1 MPVSDVTVT
10 VREIWHLA
18 LPQGTTLAGGSQA
31 LDQRVEWVTA
41 LRAAFPLFGSLSSG
55 YLAIARLELARALDA
70 RITTNY
76 LLNELHRV
84 KASALVVDEP
94 ISTQDALLADELAL
108 PAFYLPPGSDLHE
121 VERTALRTL
130 IDHEGQLVRREAEIR
145 EQLLRAFGRSG
156 IDSLLEEAATL
167 TKAQVIL
174 LDNKQIQIA
183 ISGKSITEKVTER
196 AYPIFVAGRALG
208 NLLLRI
214 QSGHQDILEE
224 LYARQ
229 CADIC
234 GIEMVERAARHEAEE
249 RLGTEL
255 VEQLLSDQFDDQAI
269 SARLAR
275 LGFTPSPELRYLT
288 VALGILEGPN
298 TRSCEEAAH
307 NLVLL
312 AQRDNARVL
321 ITRYHRFVLLF
332 FGMQADLP
340 ERRIRQWLQEGL
352 GSATAVCQAGIS
364 RSSIG
369 MDGLRQSVRQAID
382 AWELGQHIST
392 PNGLYYYEELGLY
405 RLLAG
410 LRGHNEMLRFYE
422 DTLGAL
428 ASYDRLHD
436 AELVHTLEVF
446 FEHNANA
453 SQAARAL
460 FVHRNTLNYRLQRIV
475 EITGLDLGDPEARLV
490 FQIALKVRQLS
501 S

>member
-18 LPQGTTLAGGSQA
+18 LPPGTILAGGSQA
-31 LDQRVEWVTA
+31 LDRRVDWVAA

-70 RITTNY
+70 RITTSY

-94 ISTQDALLADELAL
+94 ISPQDAALADELAL
-108 PAFYLPPGSDLHE
+108 PTFCLPTGSDLHE

-130 IDHEGQLVRREAEIR
+130 IDREGQLVRREAEIR
-145 EQLLRAFGRSG
+145 QHLLQAFERSG
-156 IDSLLEEAATL
+156 INSLLEESATQ
-167 TKAQVIL
+167 TKGQVLL
-174 LDNKQIQIA
+174 LDRNQIQIA
-183 ISGKSITEKVTER
+183 AIGGAGSGTLDER
-196 AYPIFVAGRALG
+196 YYPIVVAGRSLG
-208 NLLLRI
+208 KLILRTPM
-214 QSGHQDILEE
+214 GHQSLLDE

-234 GIEMVERAARHEAEE
+234 GIEMVERAARYEAEE
-249 RLGTEL
+249 RLGAEL
-255 VEQLLSDQFDDQAI
+255 VEQLLSEQYDDQAI
-269 SARLAR
+269 NARLIR
-275 LGFTPSPELRYLT
+275 LGFTPHIECRYLT
-288 VALGILEGPN
+288 VAIGRMEGSN
-298 TRSCEEAAH
+298 TRNCEEIAH

-312 AQRDNARVL
+312 AQRDGALVL
-321 ITRYHRFVLLF
+321 VTRYHRYILLLF
-332 FGMQADLP
+332 GINSDQP
-340 ERRIRQWLQEGL
+340 ERRVRRWLQDGL
-352 GSATAVCQAGIS
+352 GDVAAGWKAGIS
-364 RSSIG
+364 RSGIG
-369 MDGLRQSVRQAID
+369 LDGLRQSVRQAID
-382 AWELGQHIST
+382 AWELGQHLIT
-392 PNGLYYYEELGLY
+392 TDGIYHYEELGLY

-410 LRGHNEMLRFYE
+410 LRGHAEMQRFYN
-422 DTLGAL
+422 DTLGTL
-428 ASYDRLHD
+428 AAYDRLHD

-453 SQAARAL
+453 SQASRAL

-475 EITGLDLGDPEARLV
+475 EITGLDLSDPEARLV

>member
-18 LPQGTTLAGGSQA
+18 LPPGTILAGGGQA
-31 LDQRVEWVTA
+31 LERRVEWVAA

-70 RITTNY
+70 RITASY

-94 ISTQDALLADELAL
+94 ISPQDAGLADELAL
-108 PAFYLPPGSDLHE
+108 PTFCLPPGSDLHE

-130 IDHEGQLVRREAEIR
+130 IDREGQLVRRETEIR
-145 EQLLRAFGRSG
+145 QQLLRAFGRSG
-156 IDSLLEEAATL
+156 IDTLLEESAAL
-167 TKAQVIL
+167 TKGQMLL
-174 LDNKQIQIA
+174 LDTNHVQIA
-183 ISGKSITEKVTER
+183 ASGETGNGNLTER
-196 AYPIFVAGRALG
+196 YYPIVVAGRALG
-208 NLLLRI
+208 KLVLRTQIDQQDLL
-214 QSGHQDILEE
+214 DE

-229 CADIC
+229 SADIC

-255 VEQLLSDQFDDQAI
+255 VEQLLSDHYDDLAI
-269 SARLAR
+269 SARLTR
-275 LGFTPSPELRYLT
+275 LGFTPHPELRYLT
-288 VALGILEGPN
+288 VALGSPEGPN
-298 TRSCEEAAH
+298 TRSCEEVAH

-312 AQRDNARVL
+312 AQRDGARALV
-321 ITRYHRFVLLF
+321 TRYHRFILLLY
-332 FGMQADLP
+332 GIKADQP
-340 ERRIRQWLQEGL
+340 ERRIRHWVQEGL
-352 GSATAVCQAGIS
+352 GNATAVCKAGIS
-364 RSSIG
+364 RFSSG
-369 MDGLRQSVRQAID
+369 LDGLRQAVRQAID
-382 AWELGQHIST
+382 AWELGQHIAAS
-392 PNGLYYYEELGLY
+392 NGLYYYEELGLY

-410 LRGHNEMLRFYE
+410 LRGHEEMQRFYE
-422 DTLGAL
+422 DTLGTL
-428 ASYDRLHD
+428 ATYDRLHD

-453 SQAARAL
+453 SQASRAL

-501 S
+501 N